1 MHEHVRDIFRKASGQ
16 LEMKLGRDSKD
27 NKSFISRLTEGNVL
41 LLNGVD
47 DLVTFMTEMLN
58 SLFASVFTKVYQG
71 SLFSERV

>member
-1 MHEHVRDIFRKASGQ
+1 
-16 LEMKLGRDSKD
+16 MKLGRDIKD

-41 LLNGVD
+41 LLNRVD
-47 DLVTFMTEMLN
+47 DLVTYMTEMFN